1 MRKLILVLL
10 MNGNLLA
17 LAQSNLTTSIIEG
30 GRTLVDLVRVFRVP
44 KTMLYPS
51 ARNSTATVDSFYSK
65 GLAGISYK
73 NTFGKSMQVSLF
85 KRIGAIYSITPLNL
99 YIGNNGQEYL
109 YEVPIA
115 IYKFK
120 IEYENEDEKKL
131 VYREGE
137 IKINA
142 CGKMVREIKK

>member
-1 MRKLILVLL
+1 MRKLITFLL
-10 MNGNLLA
+10 MSSCLLVN
-17 LAQSNLTTSIIEG
+17 AQSNLTTSIIEV

-51 ARNSTATVDSFYSK
+51 ARNSTVTVDSFYSN
-65 GLAGISYK
+65 GLADISYK
-73 NTFGKSMQVSLF
+73 NTFGKNMQVSLF
-85 KRIGAIYSITPLNL
+85 KRIRAIYSIISLNL
-99 YIGNNGQEYL
+99 YIGYNVQEYL

-131 VYREGE
+131 VYREG
-137 IKINA
+137 
-142 CGKMVREIKK
+142 